1 MNYYLN
7 SSLYYSYLM
16 NNYHFI
22 PTLSKYFWLA
32 RSKNNTLLKL
42 IINDNNTNLLIQNK
56 IIKYYQQTNK
66 FEGNTFINSSLYLNG
81 KINNKDITIKE
92 SVKYEQYDESNNLYL
107 RYLLDSNIDKK
118 YNKIMIDNEY
128 DNNFNIDNLWHYF
141 SNDTIK
147 TLNKINA
154 LIKKNKENIETL
166 S

>member
-1 MNYYLN
+1 MNY
-7 SSLYYSYLM
+7 
-16 NNYHFI
+16 YHFI

-42 IINDNNTNLLIQNK
+42 IINYNNTNLLIQNK
-56 IIKYYQQTNK
+56 IIKVYQQTDK
-66 FEGNTFINSSLYLNG
+66 CEGNTFINSTLDLNG

-92 SVKYEQYDESNNLYL
+92 SVKYQQYDRSNNLYL

-128 DNNFNIDNLWHYF
+128 DNNFNIDNLWYYF
-141 SNDTIK
+141 SNDTIN

>member
-1 MNYYLN
+1 MKYI
-7 SSLYYSYLM
+7 
-16 NNYHFI
+16 I

-56 IIKYYQQTNK
+56 IIKVYQQTNK

-92 SVKYEQYDESNNLYL
+92 SVKYEQYDESNKLYL

-128 DNNFNIDNLWHYF
+128 DNNFIIDNLWHYF
-141 SNDTIK
+141 SNDTIN
-147 TLNKINA
+147 TLNEISA
-154 LIKKNKENIETL
+154 LIKKNKDNIETL

>member
-1 MNYYLN
+1 
-7 SSLYYSYLM
+7 M

-141 SNDTIK
+141 SNDTIN

>member
-1 MNYYLN
+1 
-7 SSLYYSYLM
+7 M

-107 RYLLDSNIDKK
+107 RYL
-118 YNKIMIDNEY
+118 
-128 DNNFNIDNLWHYF
+128 
-141 SNDTIK
+141 
-147 TLNKINA
+147 
-154 LIKKNKENIETL
+154 
-166 S
+166 

>member
-1 MNYYLN
+1 MKYI
-7 SSLYYSYLM
+7 
-16 NNYHFI
+16 I

-32 RSKNNTLLKL
+32 RSKNNTILKL

-56 IIKYYQQTNK
+56 IIKVYQQTNK

-92 SVKYEQYDESNNLYL
+92 SVKYEQYNESNKLYL

-128 DNNFNIDNLWHYF
+128 DNNFIIDNLWHYF
-141 SNDTIK
+141 SNDTIN
-147 TLNKINA
+147 TLNEINA
-154 LIKKNKENIETL
+154 LIKKNKDNIETL

>member
-1 MNYYLN
+1 
-7 SSLYYSYLM
+7 M
-16 NNYHFI
+16 NNYYFI

-66 FEGNTFINSSLYLNG
+66 FEGNTFISSSLYLNG

-92 SVKYEQYDESNNLYL
+92 SVKYEQYDKSNNLYL
-107 RYLLDSNIDKK
+107 RYLLVSNIDKK

-141 SNDTIK
+141 SNDTIN

>member
-1 MNYYLN
+1 
-7 SSLYYSYLM
+7 M

>member
-1 MNYYLN
+1 
-7 SSLYYSYLM
+7 M

-92 SVKYEQYDESNNLYL
+92 RVKYKQYDESNKLYL

-128 DNNFNIDNLWHYF
+128 DNNFIIDNLWHYF
-141 SNDTIK
+141 SNDTIN
-147 TLNKINA
+147 TLNEISA
-154 LIKKNKENIETL
+154 LIKKNKDNIETL

>member
-1 MNYYLN
+1 M
-7 SSLYYSYLM
+7 
-16 NNYHFI
+16 I
-22 PTLSKYFWLA
+22 EWLQKTGGYT
-32 RSKNNTLLKL
+32 S
-42 IINDNNTNLLIQNK
+42 
-56 IIKYYQQTNK
+56 
-66 FEGNTFINSSLYLNG
+66 NG

>member
-1 MNYYLN
+1 
-7 SSLYYSYLM
+7 M

-56 IIKYYQQTNK
+56 IIKVYQQTNK
-66 FEGNTFINSSLYLNG
+66 FEGNTFISSSLYLNG

-92 SVKYEQYDESNNLYL
+92 SVKYEQYDKSNNLYL

-128 DNNFNIDNLWHYF
+128 EYDNNFNIDNLWHYF
-141 SNDTIK
+141 SNDTINM
-147 TLNKINA
+147 LNKINA
-154 LIKKNKENIETL
+154 LIKENKENIETL

>member
-1 MNYYLN
+1 
-7 SSLYYSYLM
+7 M

-22 PTLSKYFWLA
+22 PTLSKYFWLS
-32 RSKNNTLLKL
+32 RSKNNTLFKL
-42 IINDNNTNLLIQNK
+42 IIIDNNTNLLIQTK

-141 SNDTIK
+141 SNDTIN
-147 TLNKINA
+147 TLNKIDA
-154 LIKKNKENIETL
+154 LIKENKENIETL

>member
-1 MNYYLN
+1 
-7 SSLYYSYLM
+7 
-16 NNYHFI
+16 
-22 PTLSKYFWLA
+22 
-32 RSKNNTLLKL
+32 
-42 IINDNNTNLLIQNK
+42 
-56 IIKYYQQTNK
+56 
-66 FEGNTFINSSLYLNG
+66 
-81 KINNKDITIKE
+81 
-92 SVKYEQYDESNNLYL
+92 L

-141 SNDTIK
+141 SNDTIN